1 MKFTKMES
9 YGNDYIYIDAIN
21 QKLSNLN
28 TLAKLLSKYHYGI
41 GSDGLVLIC
50 SSDKADFKM
59 RIFNKDGTEAQMCG
73 NALRSVGKFVYE
85 HKLTNKTKLEIE
97 TLGGIK
103 KIELIIQN
111 DKVIDIVAYIG
122 KPILKSK
129 LIPVKSKNKKFLLE
143 RYKILDKEFELSSL
157 SWGNPHTVIFTSDI
171 NKLDINKY
179 GPVIE
184 TLDIF
189 PEKTNV
195 TFAQII
201 NRKKIKIKEWERG
214 CGETLGCA
222 TGCASAVVIANILNL
237 VDNEVDVEQPGGII
251 KIKYTKKG
259 LYMKGPSNTVFEG
272 TIDVDYLM
280 KGV

>member
-1 MKFTKMES
+1 M
-9 YGNDYIYIDAIN
+9 
-21 QKLSNLN
+21 
-28 TLAKLLSKYHYGI
+28 
-41 GSDGLVLIC
+41 
-50 SSDKADFKM
+50 
-59 RIFNKDGTEAQMCG
+59 
-73 NALRSVGKFVYE
+73 
-85 HKLTNKTKLEIE
+85 
-97 TLGGIK
+97 
-103 KIELIIQN
+103 
-111 DKVIDIVAYIG
+111 
-122 KPILKSK
+122 
-129 LIPVKSKNKKFLLE
+129 
-143 RYKILDKEFELSSL
+143 
-157 SWGNPHTVIFTSDI
+157 GNPHTVIFTSDI